1 MVFAN
6 IVKIASEIEV
16 SRPLVS
22 SPTTEILSRSGLI
35 IGGILTGILI
45 IMFGMTDDVLQA
57 HSLSWLF
64 NNADGGAIKRH
75 ITISIYFI

>member
-57 HSLSWLF
+57 HGLF
-64 NNADGGAIKRH
+64 LA
-75 ITISIYFI
+75 F